1 MKGFEMARPNGVISV
16 RDRFG
21 TLLRQ
26 SRPYMVMELLLAI
39 VCVALKLI
47 GAIHNPTLLILLIGW
62 LSLWLRRSGWR
73 QIGLGQP
80 RLVHG
85 AVPLLWS
92 KPVVANHCPRCR
104 GHNELDTSLPGLH
117 SPLTI
122 PAKDEP
128 GDQRGVDIRFVG
140 VSLRPCHFRFFK
152 DSLGSL
158 GPA

>member
-26 SRPYMVMELLLAI
+26 SRPYMVMELLLAT

-47 GAIHNPTLLILLIGW
+47 GDIHNPTLLILLIGW

-85 AVPLLWS
+85 AVPLWL
-92 KPVVANHCPRCR
+92 PIIAHGVV
-104 GHNELDTSLPGLH
+104 DTTSLILLYLGF
-117 SPLTI
+117 I
-122 PAKDEP
+122 P
-128 GDQRGVDIRFVG
+128 R
-140 VSLRPCHFRFFK
+140 
-152 DSLGSL
+152 
-158 GPA
+158 